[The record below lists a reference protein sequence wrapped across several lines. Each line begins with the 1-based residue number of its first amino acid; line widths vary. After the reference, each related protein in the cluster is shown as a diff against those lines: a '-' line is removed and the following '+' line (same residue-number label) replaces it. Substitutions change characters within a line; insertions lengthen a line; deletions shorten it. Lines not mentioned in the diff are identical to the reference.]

1 MPSNIEDDSLE
12 RVLDYSQA
20 PFYTKDKDRNSPYE
34 IIFWMCIVASLML
47 VVYLR
52 VTRLLELDWVFIIYS
67 LAVSF
72 TILARYVFYHLFNPH
87 LLPVGAWTPS
97 VQVVLPCMNES
108 ERVYKTAKSLYNQ
121 DYPKEKLS
129 VVIVNDGST
138 DDTHDW
144 LVKIN
149 QDFGWSI

>member
-1 MPSNIEDDSLE
+1 MPSNIEDDSSE

-20 PFYTKDKDRNSPYE
+20 PFYTKDKDRSSPYE

-72 TILARYVFYHLFNPH
+72 TILARYVLAVP
-87 LLPVGAWTPS
+87 GTPS
-97 VQVVLPCMNES
+97 
-108 ERVYKTAKSLYNQ
+108 
-121 DYPKEKLS
+121 
-129 VVIVNDGST
+129 I
-138 DDTHDW
+138 
-144 LVKIN
+144 KI
-149 QDFGWSI
+149 